1 MDNHAKKFGLL
12 YRVFAV
18 IGVFLIIALYFMP
31 IWWVALQSHQYPK
44 SMYPKGIRIEFK
56 YDGVYNGCE
65 GVKERAEITT
75 NEGAECLVEMNAI
88 NHYIGMYPI
97 VQGINTRTNMHPKEG
112 DRITYPE
119 YYVFNTQKDADGEDV
134 IDPKTGSAVEI
145 DVTPEYLKTLDGILI
160 NSRYIF
166 LIFIILVIIFI
177 VTPKKNFSILAFL
190 AALLPFYFLFLYMYS
205 MYWYGHHLD
214 LHGGGAFSG
223 IKPFMP
229 TIFGHGKVAQFETVS
244 FPYYGFYVALL
255 VFVILIFA
263 ILFKRKYIALQKQQ
277 LSE

>member
-12 YRVFAV
+12 YRIFAV
-18 IGVFLIIALYFMP
+18 IGVLLIIVLHFLP

-65 GVKERAEITT
+65 GVKEREEITT

-97 VQGINTRTNMHPKEG
+97 VQGVNTRTNMHPEEG
-112 DRITYPE
+112 ERITYPE

-134 IDPKTGSAVEI
+134 IDPKTGSPVEI
-145 DVTPEYLKTLDGILI
+145 NVTPGYLKTLDSILR
-160 NSRYIF
+160 NSKYIF
-166 LIFIILVIIFI
+166 LFLIILLIYFII
-177 VTPKKNFSILAFL
+177 TPKKNNPIFAILP
-190 AALLPFYFLFLYMYS
+190 ALLPFYFIFLYMYS

-244 FPYYGFYVALL
+244 YPYYGFYIALL

-263 ILFKRKYIALQKQQ
+263 ILFKRKYIALQKK
-277 LSE
+277 

>member
-1 MDNHAKKFGLL
+1 MNDHAKKFGLL
-12 YRVFAV
+12 YRLFAV
-18 IGVFLIIALYFMP
+18 AGALLIIAVHFMP

-65 GVKERAEITT
+65 GVQERAEITT

-97 VQGINTRTNMHPKEG
+97 VQGANTRTNMHPKDG

-119 YYVFNTQKDADGEDV
+119 YYVFNTQKGADGEDV

-145 DVTPEYLKTLDGILI
+145 NVTPGYLKTLDSILR
-160 NSRYIF
+160 NSKYIF
-166 LIFIILVIIFI
+166 SIFVILVIVFI
-177 VTPKKNFSILAFL
+177 VTPKKKFSIFALL
-190 AALLPFYFLFLYMYS
+190 PALLPFYFIFLYMYS

-244 FPYYGFYVALL
+244 FPYYGFFVAMA
-255 VFVILIFA
+255 VFVLLLFA
-263 ILFKRKYIALQKQQ
+263 IMFKRKYISLK
-277 LSE
+277 STS

>member
-1 MDNHAKKFGLL
+1 MDNTAKILGLL
-12 YRVFAV
+12 YKVFAV
-18 IGVFLIIALYFMP
+18 IGVLLIIALYFTP

-44 SMYPKGIRIEFK
+44 SMYPKGIRIEFR

-65 GVKERAEITT
+65 GVKEREEITT

-97 VQGINTRTNMHPKEG
+97 VQGVNTRANLHPKEG
-112 DRITYPE
+112 EKIIHPE
-119 YYVFNTQKDADGEDV
+119 YYVFNTQKDANGNDV

-145 DVTPEYLKTLDGILI
+145 NVTPTYLKILDGILI
-160 NSRYIF
+160 NSKYIF
-166 LIFIILVIIFI
+166 VFFILLVIYFIF
-177 VTPKKNFSILAFL
+177 TPRKKNSILAIIP
-190 AALLPFYFLFLYMYS
+190 ALLPIYFILLFMYS

-244 FPYYGFYVALL
+244 YPYYGFFVAVA
-255 VFVILIFA
+255 VFVFLFFSA
-263 ILFKRKYIALQKQQ
+263 LFKRKAISLKD
-277 LSE
+277 

>member
-1 MDNHAKKFGLL
+1 MNDHAKKFGLL
-12 YRVFAV
+12 YKVFAV
-18 IGVFLIIALYFMP
+18 LGILLIIAVYFMP

-56 YDGVYNGCE
+56 YNGVYNGCE
-65 GVKERAEITT
+65 GVKEREEITT

-97 VQGINTRTNMHPKEG
+97 VQGANSRVFKKKTEG
-112 DRITYPE
+112 QKKVVPE
-119 YYVFNTQKDADGEDV
+119 YYVFDTQKDANGDDV
-134 IDPKTGSAVEI
+134 IDPDTGTAVEI
-145 DVTPEYLKTLDGILI
+145 DVTPSYLKTLDSILI
-160 NSRYIF
+160 NSKYIF
-166 LIFIILVIIFI
+166 IFFI
-177 VTPKKNFSILAFL
+177 VLLIYFTFTPKKKNSIFAFL
-190 AALLPFYFLFLYMYS
+190 PALLPFYFLFLYMYS

-244 FPYYGFYVALL
+244 FPYYGFFVALA
-255 VFVILIFA
+255 VFVVLILA
-263 ILFKRKYIALQKQQ
+263 ILFKRKYIALNSKD
-277 LSE
+277 S